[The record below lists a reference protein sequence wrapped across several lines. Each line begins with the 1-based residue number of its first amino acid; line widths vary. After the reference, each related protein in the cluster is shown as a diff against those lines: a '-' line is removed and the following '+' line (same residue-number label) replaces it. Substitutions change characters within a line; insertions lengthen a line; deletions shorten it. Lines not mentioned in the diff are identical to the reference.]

1 MSGAVE
7 STKRK
12 RGRPAGNLAEKR
24 RKTAPR
30 CDDSDSDQLP
40 SSDPH
45 NTTTSKLVLKYHEAL
60 SAYEKTSPLTHQ
72 LLRRL
77 AAHSALQQRSQQ
89 EPVLQHTMDVARKL
103 MMTELEL
110 VVWALHLTR
119 APLTPAL
126 SLQSALL
133 VSAFFIKLTLGAE
146 IASLQAYL
154 EKQTTDFGKNLDVWE
169 QLNPKETVRFSLQEV
184 SVKWKELKQ
193 PVSEVDLPLINYN
206 YYVDDI
212 LQAGITPVDQ
222 FTNSDSKP
230 QWMNTPSRTPKSAPP
245 PPLSCE
251 PTFVKESEDFP
262 FSSLQWFEPVPMSPG
277 LLFFNF
283 PSPLPSALL
292 QPLDEQHFDPQTHF
306 QAH

>member
-1 MSGAVE
+1 MSGARE

-12 RGRPAGNLAEKR
+12 RGRPAGFPAEKR
-24 RKTAPR
+24 SKPAPR
-30 CDDSDSDQLP
+30 DDDSDRDQFP
-40 SSDPH
+40 SSDP
-45 NTTTSKLVLKYHEAL
+45 TASKLVSKHQEAL

-77 AAHSALQQRSQQ
+77 TAHSGLQQRSQQ
-89 EPVLQHTMDVARKL
+89 EPVLQQTMDVARKL

-119 APLTPAL
+119 APLTPVL
-126 SLQSALL
+126 SLQSTLL
-133 VSAFFIKLTLGAE
+133 ISAFYIKLTLGAD

-154 EKQTTDFGKNLDVWE
+154 EKHTRDFGKHLDVWE

-184 SVKWKELKQ
+184 NVKWKELKQ
-193 PVSEVDLPLINYN
+193 PVSEEDMTVINYN

-222 FTNSDSKP
+222 FTSNDSKP
-230 QWMNTPSRTPKSAPP
+230 QWLNSPIRTPKSAPP
-245 PPLSCE
+245 SVACE
-251 PTFVKESEDFP
+251 LTFAKECEEFP
-262 FSSLQWFEPVPMSPG
+262 YSLQWFESVPLSPG

-292 QPLDEQHFDPQTHF
+292 QPMDEQLFAPQTHF
-306 QAH
+306 PTH